1 MKIVFQPG
9 PKIVGCIV
17 SEPELR
23 RCAQELPP
31 DCDILE
37 VRLDQTGLCGGKWM
51 DWCAAIQEAGR
62 PVLLTIRDE
71 RQGGK
76 WQGREAERVALYLTG
91 LKSVS
96 AVDIEIGARA
106 MELLIPKVQAHG
118 VAVVGSFH
126 DFQGTPELAQLLAL
140 ESRGRRTG
148 ADVVKIATMVHT
160 PADLARLYA
169 VPAHATGPVSVLGMG
184 AKGAVSR
191 VALPCAGSCLVY
203 GALEGPG
210 IPGQLSC
217 QVLAEEL
224 ARWGARPR

>member
-1 MKIVFQPG
+1 MKINFHQG
-9 PKIVGCIV
+9 PLIVGCIV
-17 SEPELR
+17 SEPGLR

-31 DCDILE
+31 DCDWLE
-37 VRLDQTGLCGGKWM
+37 VRLDQTGLCGGKWI
-51 DWCAAIQEAGR
+51 DWCAAIQQKGR

-71 RQGGK
+71 SQGGK

-96 AVDIEIGARA
+96 AVDVEIGARA
-106 MELLIPKVQAHG
+106 LELLIPKVQAHG

-140 ESRGRRTG
+140 EARGRKTG

-160 PADLARLYA
+160 SADLARLYA
-169 VPAHATGPVSVLGMG
+169 VPAQATGPVSVLGMG
-184 AKGAVSR
+184 EKGAVSR

-203 GALEGPG
+203 GSLEGPS

-217 QVLAEEL
+217 QILATEL
-224 ARWGARPR
+224 ARWGVRPR